1 MACNETAVLAHG
13 YIDDELDEAARA
25 RLDRHL
31 ASCAV
36 CRGLIER
43 ERLLSDVLRR
53 AADRPTAPPA
63 LAARIARALD
73 AAERVA
79 GSANSHPA
87 LGQRPVFG
95 RRLVLGQGVALVATL
110 AGVAVLSS
118 LATRELVRPD
128 RAAAFGEE
136 LIGAH
141 VRSLM
146 AEHLTDVASSDR
158 HTVKPW
164 FNGRVD
170 LSPPVRDLTGEGFP
184 LIGGR
189 LDYVDRRAVAVL
201 IYKRQQHVINL
212 FVLPALAQSRAAP
225 AAHRGYNLRRWMNAG
240 QEFWAVS
247 DVNTG
252 DLARFEQV
260 VRAATAGD

>member
-13 YIDDELDEAARA
+13 YIDNELDEAVRA
-25 RLDRHL
+25 RFDRHL
-31 ASCAV
+31 ASCAA
-36 CRGLIER
+36 CRGLVER
-43 ERLLSDVLRR
+43 ERQLSDALRR
-53 AADRPTAPPA
+53 AADRPMAPPGLTA
-63 LAARIARALD
+63 KIARALD
-73 AAERVA
+73 QAERVE
-79 GSANSHPA
+79 GSP
-87 LGQRPVFG
+87 GQRSGFG
-95 RRLVLGQGVALVATL
+95 RRLALGQGLALVATL

-128 RAAAFGEE
+128 RAEAFGEE

-212 FVLPALAQSRAAP
+212 FVLPAQTPSRTAP
-225 AAHRGYNLRRWMNAG
+225 AAHRGYNLRRWMDAG
-240 QEFWAVS
+240 REFWAVS
-247 DVNTG
+247 DVNSG

-260 VRAATAGD
+260 VRAANAAD